1 MQDNSE
7 LAALGKEL
15 TIKIC
20 VRRNVWHVKKL
31 KVIR

>member
-15 TIKIC
+15 TIKIS
-20 VRRNVWHVKKL
+20 VRRNVWLVKKP
-31 KVIR
+31 KVTR